1 MTNEAERM
9 PRDNDYQDDAQERL
23 LLVDD
28 DPLRVNLLCAFLKQE
43 GYQVDTAAD
52 ELHAVTMLATTHYN
66 LVLMEVADGL
76 LLLWT
81 IRHQYPDVV
90 VVLVMTGYDMIE
102 GAEEAMKMGAFEF
115 LVRPIIDDELR
126 VLIQKALQQQRLL
139 SENNLLRQQL
149 GLRLSLDG
157 GDRWRHRRENGRL
170 RQPPGMAGEAV
181 HPADGSRG
189 DGRR

>member
-1 MTNEAERM
+1 MVKDVEQM
-9 PRDNDYQDDAQERL
+9 PRDNDCQADAQVRL

-28 DPLRVNLLCAFLKQE
+28 DPLRVNSLCAFLKLE
-43 GYQVDTAAD
+43 GFQVDMAAD
-52 ELHAVTMLATTHYN
+52 ELHAVAMLATTRYN
-66 LVLMEVADGL
+66 LVLLEVTEGL
-76 LLLWT
+76 PLMGT

-90 VVLVMTGYDMIE
+90 ILVMTGYDMIE
-102 GAEEAMKMGAFEF
+102 GAKEAVKMGAFEF
-115 LVRPIIDDELR
+115 LIRPIIDDELR

>member
-1 MTNEAERM
+1 
-9 PRDNDYQDDAQERL
+9 
-23 LLVDD
+23 
-28 DPLRVNLLCAFLKQE
+28 
-43 GYQVDTAAD
+43 VDTAAD
-52 ELHAVTMLATTHYN
+52 ELHAVAMLATTHYN

-126 VLIQKALQQQRLL
+126 VLIQ
-139 SENNLLRQQL
+139 
-149 GLRLSLDG
+149 
-157 GDRWRHRRENGRL
+157 RRSS
-170 RQPPGMAGEAV
+170 
-181 HPADGSRG
+181 SRG
-189 DGRR
+189 CCRKTICSGSNWTAVEPGWRRSLAASPGKWSPPPTSWNGWRGGSPC